1 MQLMR
6 RLMGGMLLLSL
17 ATILASC
24 ITINPGAIPRLPST
38 PSPGA
43 DNPDAFVA
51 DMIAAIVT
59 RNDAAL
65 QAMMGSP
72 FAWASWQGTAE
83 EMAPADAIVRMQNEL
98 VQNAMSL
105 TFVAPPVIND
115 WMRGV
120 DPLSIWPEGVE
131 PAAVIGVGGLG
142 QEGLDEAILV
152 IAQYP
157 DGTYYWYGLLAAPG
171 GFASQSGDP
180 PTAIVVAPVTPPGTP
195 QMNILPTNVQQVLV
209 LGAVGIFAE
218 PSGLSNQVGTTVRGQ
233 TFAVLGVSAD
243 GQWWAIPCPAT
254 PGTCWI
260 SANPTFVRPVSGNQ
274 PVVTATATVV
284 YPTHAPYTAPTDT
297 RATDACAT
305 DACAAARADSVCARP
320 GTRRTQWPAVG
331 EHCPA
336 VCLLCCGRADTY
348 RTL

>member
-1 MQLMR
+1 MKLMR
-6 RLMGGMLLLSL
+6 RLMGGLLLLSL

-38 PSPGA
+38 PPPGA

-51 DMIAAIVT
+51 ELIAAIVT

-83 EMAPADAIVRMQNEL
+83 EMAPADAILRMQNEL

-120 DPLSIWPEGVE
+120 DPLSIWPAGVE

-142 QEGLDEAILV
+142 QDGLDEAILV

-171 GFASQSGDP
+171 GFASLSGDP
-180 PTAIVVAPVTPPGTP
+180 PTAIVV
-195 QMNILPTNVQQVLV
+195 
-209 LGAVGIFAE
+209 
-218 PSGLSNQVGTTVRGQ
+218 S
-233 TFAVLGVSAD
+233 
-243 GQWWAIPCPAT
+243 PAT
-254 PGTCWI
+254 P
-260 SANPTFVRPVSGNQ
+260 P
-274 PVVTATATVV
+274 AT
-284 YPTHAPYTAPTDT
+284 P
-297 RATDACAT
+297 
-305 DACAAARADSVCARP
+305 S
-320 GTRRTQWPAVG
+320 
-331 EHCPA
+331 
-336 VCLLCCGRADTY
+336 
-348 RTL
+348 